1 MRVTSA
7 VPMSEGTMP
16 RRIQRQ
22 RRKGWKKSENTIS
35 VTRPGRW
42 GNPFDVRQFGL
53 KTALRLFE
61 VYARQRLT
69 VEPDWLEPLRNRDLA
84 CWCAEDAPACH
95 ADVLLRL
102 ANGSQ
107 GEDQQI

>member
-1 MRVTSA
+1 
-7 VPMSEGTMP
+7 MP

-22 RRKGWKKSENTIS
+22 RCKGWSKESAVI

-42 GNPFDVRQFGL
+42 GNPYVVRPGRSPAEVVQCF
-53 KTALRLFE
+53 A
-61 VYARQRLT
+61 VYAEARLAL
-69 VEPDWLEPLRNRDLA
+69 EPDWLDPLRGKDLA

-102 ANGSQ
+102 ANGN
-107 GEDQQI
+107 